1 MTTTERNTLTTAL
14 ISEIGDKLTVTKLTG
29 SDKQIAWA
37 DTIRRDYIE
46 SRVNECNDAHDMY
59 VIKLYAEW
67 MISTHTDAKYWIDN
81 RNNAAMVKR
90 DTMREFGKTLDRAV
104 LMDKSIVYTVPEQT
118 ESAESAAEDATESA
132 NPNAARIA
140 QLKAER
146 DQLAA
151 EIAALP
157 PIDPDDDILQMCL
170 RGSQYWLM
178 YLQREIDELQA
189 AGGAMQ

>member
-1 MTTTERNTLTTAL
+1 MTTTERNTLTTSLKA
-14 ISEIGDKLTVTKLTG
+14 EIDAMLVANKLTG

-46 SRVNECNDAHDMY
+46 SRVSECSDAHDMY
-59 VIKLYAEW
+59 VIKLYADW
-67 MISTHTDAKYWIDN
+67 MISTRTDAKYWIDN

-118 ESAESAAEDATESA
+118 EDATEDATEGA
-132 NPNAARIA
+132 NPNVARIA
-140 QLKAER
+140 QLMAER